1 MVMLC
6 SLATKVNDE
15 AIDAINTLEK
25 DLGKTL
31 LAFQCHDLK
40 PSELSAAELQRIKE
54 VETKLGISL
63 VAVDA

>member
-1 MVMLC
+1 MLC

-15 AIDAINTLEK
+15 TIRAINTLEK

-31 LAFQCHDLK
+31 LAFQCHRLK
-40 PSELSAAELQRIKE
+40 PAELSEAELKRIRE
-54 VETKLGISL
+54 VEAELGVSL